1 MLLELAAFERSRA
14 PRVAWRRYDVSYEA
28 FAAALATR
36 VRPFRAGDVMLHVG
50 CGSSAWGSLLAAQR
64 HVAMLESDVD
74 VTLLA
79 RLRAAAARSRLG
91 FAALDATSLALRPA
105 CADFVLDK
113 GTVDALASAP
123 DHGRAIAAVAS
134 AALRAL
140 RPGGALLVV
149 SARPGERLDTMRAA
163 CDDQTA
169 RALAA
174 AEVAPLNDS
183 GAGVLIVRK

>member
-1 MLLELAAFERSRA
+1 MRRA
-14 PRVAWRRYDVSYEA
+14 TRRYDVSYEA
-28 FAAALATR
+28 FAAALASR
-36 VRPFRAGDVMLHVG
+36 VRPFRAGDVLLHVG
-50 CGSSAWGSLLAAQR
+50 CGSSAWGSRLAAQS
-64 HVAMLESDVD
+64 HVAVLESDVD
-74 VTLLA
+74 VALLA
-79 RLRAAAARSRLG
+79 RLRAGAACSRLC
-91 FAALDATSLALRPA
+91 FAALDATSLALRPG

-123 DHGRAIAAVAS
+123 DPGRVIAAVAS

-149 SARPGERLDTMRAA
+149 SARPAERLDAMRAA
-163 CDDQTA
+163 CDQRTA